1 MGLSVIS
8 FAMLARSKYCFL
20 LCLLVFSLG
29 TSHVNSQE
37 VKDIE
42 KKNITSVKVCEDVIG
57 CYSNLFNYANRIL
70 YYFSRSPHW
79 IDQLTFE
86 PWLMEITQLW
96 CFIEYLIQETSS
108 VPQVAENYIQYTS
121 NIKRFFYLN
130 SSVRILFLDPS
141 LMILN
146 QDILRDPSIAEYFEG
161 TKYNYLLAGADY
173 AFRFYSHT
181 YSSYTVV
188 ILYPL
193 ALFRHYIVSLSLLSL
208 ILLLPFSSLLKYIAG
223 FEWVK
228 RILRIILRIIGK
240 SHKPR

>member
-1 MGLSVIS
+1 MSLSVIS
-8 FAMLARSKYCFL
+8 FAMSARSKYCFL
-20 LCLLVFSLG
+20 LCLLVFFLG
-29 TSHVNSQE
+29 TSYIGSQE

-42 KKNITSVKVCEDVIG
+42 RENITSVKVCEDVIG
-57 CYSNLFNYANRIL
+57 CYSSLFHYASRML
-70 YYFSRSPHW
+70 YYFSLSPHW
-79 IDQLTFE
+79 MDQLTFE

-108 VPQVAENYIQYTS
+108 VPQVAENYVQYTS

-141 LMILN
+141 LKILN
-146 QDILRDPSIAEYFEG
+146 QDILHDPSMAEYFEG
-161 TKYNYLLAGADY
+161 TRYNYLLTGADY

-181 YSSYTVV
+181 YSSYTVI

-193 ALFRHYIVSLSLLSL
+193 ALYRHYIVSLSLLSL
-208 ILLLPFSSLLKYIAG
+208 TLLLFFGALLKYIAG
-223 FEWVK
+223 FKWMK
-228 RILRIILRIIGK
+228 RILRFILMIVSK